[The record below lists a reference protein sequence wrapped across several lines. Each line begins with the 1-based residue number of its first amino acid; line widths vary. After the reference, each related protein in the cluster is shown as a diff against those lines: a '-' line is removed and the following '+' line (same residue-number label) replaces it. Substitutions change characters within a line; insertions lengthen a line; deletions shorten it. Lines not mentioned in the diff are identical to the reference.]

1 MKKVLLGFLILS
13 LIGCAKQAP
22 ITNDAVNVAKKT
34 LDAIKATLPTECRTE
49 SVLAQIEA
57 LDAQINNIPDV
68 CRAEIEPIKAE
79 RDEYRTKFLS
89 VAGVLVVLIG
99 LLIKKKIFGK
109 I

>member
-1 MKKVLLGFLILS
+1 MKRVLLVFVIFS
-13 LIGCAKQAP
+13 LMGCAKQAP
-22 ITNDAVNVAKKT
+22 ITNDAVNAAKKT
-34 LDAIKATLPTECRTE
+34 LDAIKTTLPTECRTE

-89 VAGVLVVLIG
+89 VAGVLIG
-99 LLIKKKIFGK
+99 LLIKKKLFDK

>member
-1 MKKVLLGFLILS
+1 MKRVLLVFLIFS

-22 ITNDAVNVAKKT
+22 ITNDAVNAAKKT
-34 LDAIKATLPTECRTE
+34 LDAIKTTLPTECRTE
-49 SVLAQIEA
+49 SVFAQIEA
-57 LDAQINNIPDV
+57 LDAQINNIPEM

-89 VAGVLVVLIG
+89 VAGALVVLIG
-99 LLIKKKIFGK
+99 LLIKKKLFDK